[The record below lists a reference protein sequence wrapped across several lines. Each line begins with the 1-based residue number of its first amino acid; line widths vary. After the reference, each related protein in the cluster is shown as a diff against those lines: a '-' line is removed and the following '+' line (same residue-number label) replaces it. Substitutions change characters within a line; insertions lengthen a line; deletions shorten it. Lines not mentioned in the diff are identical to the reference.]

1 MLEYLLVRRFEG
13 EVQQVDIIFI
23 AIPASGKFHLSANCG
38 RTRTFVK
45 PECQCCLQFLD
56 CMVVESLH
64 KTGRNGAF
72 WRVPLTASGSLA
84 TSGMRHD
91 LGEITAPS
99 AQTKKANLRRLPRPN
114 NADEIR
120 RKKSSQRK
128 RKRCENRLLSRKEK
142 MKWRNFP
149 TMLIKGR
156 GRKLTISGKYG
167 GRKAKEK

>member
-1 MLEYLLVRRFEG
+1 M
-13 EVQQVDIIFI
+13 
-23 AIPASGKFHLSANCG
+23 
-38 RTRTFVK
+38 
-45 PECQCCLQFLD
+45 
-56 CMVVESLH
+56 VESLH

>member
-1 MLEYLLVRRFEG
+1 MARSPTQRETHLLNSE
-13 EVQQVDIIFI
+13 I
-23 AIPASGKFHLSANCG
+23 
-38 RTRTFVK
+38 
-45 PECQCCLQFLD
+45 
-56 CMVVESLH
+56 
-64 KTGRNGAF
+64 
-72 WRVPLTASGSLA
+72 
-84 TSGMRHD
+84 RHD
-91 LGEITAPS
+91 LGVISAPS
-99 AQTKKANLRRLPRPN
+99 AQTKKAKVLRLSRPN
-114 NADEIR
+114 NAVEIR